1 MPFHHDLSP
10 RSWFGARLP
19 LEGGGDDLSGEV
31 EVVPE
36 VLDALVGQVPVVRPP
51 RELLLH
57 VTARLQRLQNVKTF
71 SMYP

>member
-1 MPFHHDLSP
+1 MPFNSP

-57 VTARLQRLQNVKTF
+57 VPARLQRLQNVKTF